1 MGFLD
6 LLEKK
11 QDKVTVSEMALVK
24 KHLPER
30 VKVAVPACMYRV
42 PGDDGIPSVDYE
54 VYGVL
59 AWVIAHRED
68 NDITIAEVGDRIGA
82 RENEQLQKITREIL
96 YFYTTFTRQEVEE
109 RFFTEDVLEEGEEGD
124 TGNPPLEPPSKSSTK
139 SSKT

>member
-1 MGFLD
+1 MGFLE

-30 VKVAVPACMYRV
+30 VKIAVPACLYST
-42 PGDDGIPSVDYE
+42 PGDDTIAEVDYE
-54 VYGVL
+54 VCAVL

-68 NDITIAEVGDRIGA
+68 KDITIAEVGDRIGA
-82 RENEQLQKITREIL
+82 RDSEQLKQITQEIL
-96 YFYTTFTRQEVEE
+96 YFYTTFTRQEIEE
-109 RFFTEDVLEEGEEGD
+109 RFFTEDVPEEGEEGD
-124 TGNPPLEPPSKSSTK
+124 TENPPPEPPSKSSTK